1 MTYQNRPVKTK
12 KKHVQ
17 PYMLANI
24 IIVGVMFITIAI
36 CLVTMERP
44 TKSDIENRMLATFP
58 EFSLQSLFSGEYTDS
73 ISNYFNDTVPNR
85 DAFKNAAANIRKAF
99 GISFGDTKVYGP
111 VQIVDTTPAP
121 TTDKPV
127 TDDPSVTTD
136 PNQSGDGTTSPVTEQ
151 TTPATTAKQYGDEI
165 AEGVYTNGQ
174 IVVYQ
179 DGHYRG
185 ISMFGGGSGD
195 TYATALN
202 NFKNDLGSSVNV
214 YSMVVPTSGAYY
226 TPSNFSQYNASHLDC
241 INAIAAKLSGVT
253 NVDAYSVLGNHLDE
267 PIYTRTDHHWQPLGA
282 YYAAQEFAK
291 TAGVDFADLSTY
303 KKVTVEGYVGTLYS
317 FTQSAELLNDP
328 EDFVYYKPQNDYT
341 TYYYNTSYE
350 FDYEFP
356 LFVEGMPV
364 SGSYSTFMGG
374 DSKIVRIETDVKNG
388 RKLIIFKDS
397 YGNAEVP
404 FYTGSFEEIIV
415 CDIRYFDLNAIQFI
429 KNMGCTDVLFSMC
442 TFSAVGVNADHI
454 DKIRTQ

>member
-1 MTYQNRPVKTK
+1 MDKKKKSNGKPKTSKYTIANIVTVALMTTVISVCLFTIERPVK
-12 KKHVQ
+12 
-17 PYMLANI
+17 
-24 IIVGVMFITIAI
+24 
-36 CLVTMERP
+36 
-44 TKSDIENRMLATFP
+44 SDTENRMLATFP
-58 EFSLQSLFSGEYTDS
+58 EFTFRSLFSGEFTDGV
-73 ISNYFNDTVPNR
+73 SNFFNDTVPAR
-85 DAFKNAAANIRKAF
+85 DDFKNAASNIRKMF
-99 GISFGDTKVYGP
+99 GISLGNATIYGP
-111 VQIVDTTPAP
+111 VQEITTPNTSEQAPPTDEKPQNTTSDKDTTTAPDQTTTEP
-121 TTDKPV
+121 TTTQKP
-127 TDDPSVTTD
+127 
-136 PNQSGDGTTSPVTEQ
+136 
-151 TTPATTAKQYGDEI
+151 YGDEI

-195 TYATALN
+195 TYAAALN
-202 NFKNDLGSSVNV
+202 NFASDLGSGVKV
-214 YSMVVPTSGAYY
+214 YSMVIPTSGAYY
-226 TPSNFSQYNASHLDC
+226 TPSNFAKYNASHLDS
-241 INAIAAKLSGVT
+241 INSIISKLKGVT
-253 NVDAYSVLGNHLDE
+253 NVDAYSALGSHLDE

-291 TAGVDFADLSTY
+291 TAGVPFADISTY

-317 FTQSAELLNDP
+317 FTQSADLLNDP

-341 TYYYNTSYE
+341 TYYYNTSYG

-374 DSKIVRIETDVKNG
+374 DAKIVRIETDVKNG

-397 YGNAEVP
+397 YGNAEIP
-404 FYTGSFEEIIV
+404 FYTGSFEEITV
-415 CDIRYFDLNAIQFI
+415 CDIRYFDLNAVKFI
-429 KNMGCTDVLFSMC
+429 KDMGCTDVLFSMC
-442 TFSAVGVNADHI
+442 TFSAVGVNADYI